1 MDGGLTILKQLID
14 VFVDKITVYENEV
27 VIAYNFLPQV
37 NLPMIDEPARRRL
50 KHFRAKENHPQYAD
64 DFGGEGGI
72 RPAALGQCR
81 RQPGELKIPPP
92 EEFLPA

>member
-50 KHFRAKENHPQYAD
+50 KHFRAKENHPQNAD
-64 DFGGEGGI
+64 DFGGEGNHFQQI
-72 RPAALGQCR
+72 HHK
-81 RQPGELKIPPP
+81 KITQRTDDSTHS
-92 EEFLPA
+92 